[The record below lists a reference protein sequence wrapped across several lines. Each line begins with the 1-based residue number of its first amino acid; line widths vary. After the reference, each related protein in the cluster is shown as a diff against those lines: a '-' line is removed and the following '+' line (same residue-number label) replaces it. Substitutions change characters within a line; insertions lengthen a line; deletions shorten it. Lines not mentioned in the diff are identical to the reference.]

1 MGRQSMTQ
9 ECCAA
14 AYELTAV
21 DCMHRENDLHAMGG
35 AQKGFLKRPEKI
47 YKEGS
52 GLKKL
57 GAEYQKRRYF
67 NSFQRKC
74 PISSENVSGFS
85 GLVILFGADGVFLYV
100 WANN

>member
-57 GAEYQKRRYF
+57 GAEYQKRR
-67 NSFQRKC
+67 
-74 PISSENVSGFS
+74 SSGMRNPEKTAFFKMV
-85 GLVILFGADGVFLYV
+85 LT
-100 WANN
+100 